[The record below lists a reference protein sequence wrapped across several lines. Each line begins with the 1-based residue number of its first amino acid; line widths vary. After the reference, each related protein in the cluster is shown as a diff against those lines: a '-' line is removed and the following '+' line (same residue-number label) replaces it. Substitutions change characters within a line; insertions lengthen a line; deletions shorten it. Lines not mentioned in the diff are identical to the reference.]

1 MREEY
6 LLWKSLEDCKEFS
19 SFEAAQKAA
28 IERKGGC
35 VEVLKIAGNG
45 TIIDRFAVWC
55 YKSGFITTNPS
66 K

>member
-6 LLWKSLEDCKEFS
+6 LLWKSLEDYEEFN
-19 SFEAAQKAA
+19 SFEAAKKVA

-45 TIIDRFAVWC
+45 SIIDRFAVWC
-55 YKSGFITTNPS
+55 YKGGFITTNLS